1 MSGQGER
8 TEKPT
13 SRRRQKARR
22 QGQIPRSREL
32 ASAAAFVAAVLFFGF
47 SAPRALDAMKNLI
60 PKLWERFLLV
70 ELTPAVVREMS
81 IEVGWAFAVL
91 VGPVVGL
98 VALASVAGTVSFGGF
113 VLSAEPLKLK
123 VERLNPV
130 DNFKKIFSRSG
141 IVNLIKASALSAV
154 IIYIFVEVIRARL
167 PELQTMAAMD
177 LRALLAAS
185 GDLVY
190 TATFRVA
197 VFLGVVAVFDVLFQ
211 RYNYEENLKMTKQ
224 EVKEDLKDTE
234 GNPQIKGRIRRMQ
247 YQMARSRMMAAVKHA
262 DVVVTNPTHFAVAL
276 KFDLATMAAPQVVAK
291 GQDRLALRIRELAAE
306 HKVPLVENPEL
317 ARALYKTTE
326 VGDEV
331 PVELYRAVAQILAYV
346 YKLRKLQY
354 R

>member
-1 MSGQGER
+1 MSSQGER

-22 QGQIPRSREL
+22 QGQVPRSREL
-32 ASAAAFVAAVLFFGF
+32 ASAAAFAAAVLFFGF
-47 SAPRALDAMKNLI
+47 YAPQALDAMKNLI
-60 PKLWERFLLV
+60 PFLWRRFLLA

-81 IEVGWAFAVL
+81 FEVGWAFIVL

-98 VALASVAGTVSFGGF
+98 VALASVAGTVSFGGL

-123 VERLNPV
+123 VERLNPAE
-130 DNFKKIFSRSG
+130 NFKKIFSRNG
-141 IVNLIKASALSAV
+141 IVNLIKAVALSAV
-154 IIYIFVEVIRARL
+154 IIYIFIQVIRDRL
-167 PELQTMAAMD
+167 PALQTMAAMD
-177 LRALLAAS
+177 MRSLLAAS

-211 RYNYEENLKMTKQ
+211 RYSYEESLKMTKQ
-224 EVKEDLKDTE
+224 EVKEDVKDTE
-234 GNPQIKGRIRRMQ
+234 GNPQIKARIRRMQ
-247 YQMARSRMMAAVKHA
+247 YQMARNRMMAAVKDA

-276 KFDLATMAAPQVVAK
+276 KYDLAAMAAPQVVAK

-306 HKVPLVENPEL
+306 HRVPLVENPEL
-317 ARALYKTTE
+317 ARALYKTVE
-326 VGDEV
+326 VGGEV

-346 YKLRKLQY
+346 YKLRKTQY